1 MLRKVLFG
9 VGGQLSALLALCLSV
24 APVAVAE
31 PRPAVVQDNPH
42 QIYCIVQDL
51 TNNRVFHS
59 AVFAGDYER
68 SMDYKLA
75 FQAHVAARWG
85 PLGSGPG
92 ALCWFEADR
101 SQASNAQN
109 RLAAEHQT
117 RRYDVIWTRW
127 TG

>member
-1 MLRKVLFG
+1 MSVRSLRP
-9 VGGQLSALLALCLSV
+9 GGAASALILVCLSV
-24 APVAVAE
+24 APVAVAA
-31 PRPAVVQDNPH
+31 PAPAAPTQSSD

-59 AVFAGDYER
+59 EVFRGDYGR

-101 SQASNAQN
+101 SQASDAQN
-109 RLAAEHQT
+109 RLATEHQT
-117 RRYDVIWTRW
+117 RRYEVVWTRW
-127 TG
+127 SG